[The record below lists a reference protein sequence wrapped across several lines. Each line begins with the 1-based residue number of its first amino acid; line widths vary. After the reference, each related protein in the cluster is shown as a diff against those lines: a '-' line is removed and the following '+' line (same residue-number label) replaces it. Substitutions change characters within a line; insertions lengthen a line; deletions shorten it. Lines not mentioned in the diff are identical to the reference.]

1 MSETA
6 IKVKKAPKT
15 TSAEVTPKVVKAP
28 RAKKTA
34 SSSFAVIATGGKQY
48 KVSEGDTVQIEKI
61 IGEYKEGDTITFDQ
75 VLLVE
80 DGTTKIGTPTVAG
93 AKVTATLEKIGR
105 NQKVVVIK
113 YKQKSRYYK
122 KNGHKQ
128 PHFRVT
134 ITSIK

>member
-6 IKVKKAPKT
+6 TKAKKTTAKATKAEAPKV
-15 TSAEVTPKVVKAP
+15 AKAP

-34 SSSFAVIATGGKQY
+34 STAFAVIATGGKQY

-61 IGEYKEGDTITFDQ
+61 IGDYKEGDTITFDQ

-80 DGTTKIGTPTVAG
+80 NGGTQIGTPTVSG
-93 AKVTATLEKIGR
+93 AKVTGTLEKIGR

-122 KNGHKQ
+122 KNGHRQ
-128 PHFRVT
+128 PHFQVR
-134 ITSIK
+134 ITSI